1 MPKNI
6 LESDTYRE
14 MAIAEKRQSFVEP
27 EIGALLLDRN
37 LDLYEFKEDGVS
49 ALTASLKLVRIR
61 IKKEDYKIIQNSF
74 NLNSISTPHGFLK
87 ASTNS
92 FLSPDIIIE
101 AVENKNRNLT
111 NSLEKLQEKMA
122 NLSYAMIGKQIWS
135 THSKY

>member
-1 MPKNI
+1 MPENI
-6 LESDTYRE
+6 LESDIYRE
-14 MAIAEKRQSFVEP
+14 MAINKKSQSFVEP
-27 EIGALLLDRN
+27 ELGALLLDKN
-37 LDLYEFKEDGVS
+37 LDLYELKEDGVS

-61 IKKEDYKIIQNSF
+61 IKKDYKIVQNSL

-92 FLSPDIIIE
+92 FLAPDIIIQ

-122 NLSYAMIGKQIWS
+122 NLSYAMIGTQIWS
-135 THSKY
+135 AH

>member
-6 LESDTYRE
+6 ILESDNYRK
-14 MAIAEKRQSFVEP
+14 MAINKKSQNFVEP
-27 EIGALLLDRN
+27 ELGALLLDKN

-61 IKKEDYKIIQNSF
+61 IKKDYKIVQNSL

-92 FLSPDIIIE
+92 FLTPDIIIE

-135 THSKY
+135 AY

>member
-1 MPKNI
+1 MPKNT
-6 LESDTYRE
+6 LESDIYRG
-14 MAIAEKRQSFVEP
+14 MAINKKSQSFVEP
-27 EIGALLLDRN
+27 EIGALLLDKN

-61 IKKEDYKIIQNSF
+61 IKKDYKIVQNSL

-92 FLSPDIIIE
+92 FLAPDIIIE

-111 NSLEKLQEKMA
+111 NSLEKLQEKMS
-122 NLSYAMIGKQIWS
+122 NLSYAMIG
-135 THSKY
+135 T

>member
-6 LESDTYRE
+6 ILESDNYRK
-14 MAIAEKRQSFVEP
+14 MARNKKSQSFAEP
-27 EIGALLLDRN
+27 ELGALLLDKN
-37 LDLYEFKEDGVS
+37 LDLYQLKEDGVS

-61 IKKEDYKIIQNSF
+61 IKKDYKIVQNSL

-92 FLSPDIIIE
+92 FLAPDIIIE

-135 THSKY
+135 AH

>member
-1 MPKNI
+1 MPKII
-6 LESDTYRE
+6 LESDNYRK
-14 MAIAEKRQSFVEP
+14 MAINKKSKSFVEP
-27 EIGALLLDRN
+27 EFGALLLDKN

-61 IKKEDYKIIQNSF
+61 IKKDYKIVQNSL

-135 THSKY
+135 AH

>member
-6 LESDTYRE
+6 LESDIYRG
-14 MAIAEKRQSFVEP
+14 IARNKKSQSFAEP
-27 EIGALLLDRN
+27 ELGALLLDKN

-61 IKKEDYKIIQNSF
+61 LRKDYKITQNSL

-92 FLSPDIIIE
+92 FLAPDIIIE

-111 NSLEKLQEKMA
+111 NSLEKLHEKMA

-135 THSKY
+135 AY

>member
-6 LESDTYRE
+6 LESDNYRK
-14 MAIAEKRQSFVEP
+14 MAINKRSKSFVEP
-27 EIGALLLDRN
+27 EIGALLLDKN

-61 IKKEDYKIIQNSF
+61 IKKDYKIVQNSL

-87 ASTNS
+87 ASINS
-92 FLSPDIIIE
+92 FLTPDIIIE

-122 NLSYAMIGKQIWS
+122 NLSYAMIGTQIWS
-135 THSKY
+135 AH

>member
-6 LESDTYRE
+6 LESDTYRR
-14 MAIAEKRQSFVEP
+14 MAINKKSQSFVEP
-27 EIGALLLDRN
+27 ELGALLLDKN
-37 LDLYEFKEDGVS
+37 LDLYEFKENGVS

-61 IKKEDYKIIQNSF
+61 IKKDYKIVQNSL

-92 FLSPDIIIE
+92 FLAPDIIIE

-111 NSLEKLQEKMA
+111 NSLEKLHEKMA
-122 NLSYAMIGKQIWS
+122 NLSYAMIGTQIWS
-135 THSKY
+135 AH

>member
-6 LESDTYRE
+6 LESDTYRA
-14 MAIAEKRQSFVEP
+14 MAINKKSQSFVEP
-27 EIGALLLDRN
+27 DIGALLLDKN
-37 LDLYEFKEDGVS
+37 LDLYEFTEAGVS
-49 ALTASLKLVRIR
+49 KSTASLKLIRVR
-61 IKKEDYKIIQNSF
+61 IKKEDYKIIQNSL

-92 FLSPDIIIE
+92 FLAPDIIIE

-135 THSKY
+135 AY

>member
-6 LESDTYRE
+6 LESDNYRG
-14 MAIAEKRQSFVEP
+14 MAKNKKSQSFAEP
-27 EIGALLLDRN
+27 ELGALLLDKN
-37 LDLYEFKEDGVS
+37 LDLYEFKEDVVS
-49 ALTASLKLVRIR
+49 SLNASLKLVRIR
-61 IKKEDYKIIQNSF
+61 IKKEDYKIIQNSL

-92 FLSPDIIIE
+92 FLTPDIIIE

-122 NLSYAMIGKQIWS
+122 NLSSSMMRTQLWS
-135 THSKY
+135 AH

>member
-6 LESDTYRE
+6 LESDIYRT
-14 MAIAEKRQSFVEP
+14 MAINKKSQSFVEP
-27 EIGALLLDRN
+27 DIGALLLDKN
-37 LDLYEFKEDGVS
+37 LDLYQFKEDGVS

-61 IKKEDYKIIQNSF
+61 IKKDYKIVQNSL

-92 FLSPDIIIE
+92 FLAPDIIIE

-111 NSLEKLQEKMA
+111 NSLEKLHEKMA
-122 NLSYAMIGKQIWS
+122 NLSSSLIGTQL
-135 THSKY
+135 

>member
-6 LESDTYRE
+6 LESDNYRA
-14 MAIAEKRQSFVEP
+14 MAINKKSQAFVEP
-27 EIGALLLDRN
+27 ELGALLLDRN

-61 IKKEDYKIIQNSF
+61 IKKDYKIVQNSL

-111 NSLEKLQEKMA
+111 NSLKKLQKKMS
-122 NLSYAMIGKQIWS
+122 NLSYAMIGPQIWS
-135 THSKY
+135 AH

>member
-6 LESDTYRE
+6 LESDIYRG
-14 MAIAEKRQSFVEP
+14 MAINKKSQNFVEP
-27 EIGALLLDRN
+27 ELGALLLDKN

-61 IKKEDYKIIQNSF
+61 IKKDYKMTQNSL

-87 ASTNS
+87 ASINS
-92 FLSPDIIIE
+92 FLTPDIIIQ

-122 NLSYAMIGKQIWS
+122 NLSYSMMGTQIWS
-135 THSKY
+135 AH